1 MNRVLLVDDDEK
13 FLEVYSEIL
22 ISNGYETATA
32 PSGEECLKKL
42 RAEFFNIVIIDVLMP
57 VMNGIELLKLIQQEY
72 SSLIVLVLTGEGSIS
87 GAVEAMELG
96 AFTYMLKPLE
106 IEVLLHNLKRAEQF
120 YILNSENISLKNRLP
135 INNKTMLLGES
146 AFIKETIKQ
155 IEQVSSANSSVLI
168 TGESGTGKEIIA
180 DLIHFYGKRALG
192 PLVKV
197 NCGALS
203 ESLLESELFGYE
215 KGAFTG
221 ATARKIGF
229 FELSNRGTLFLDEI
243 GDMSANLQQ
252 KLLRVIQEKTFERV
266 GSTQVIR
273 SDFRLICAT
282 NKDLREEIKK
292 GNFREDLFYRIN
304 VIPIKT
310 VPLRRR
316 KEDIPVLLEY
326 YISYFCREMNKHVFK
341 ITDEALEDLMNYEWL
356 GNVREVKN
364 FCERLTVFSNGNDVS
379 TKVIKNYIEG
389 DTVWENTNSNSTYKE
404 AEKDFQYNFL
414 LKKLEENNWNISKT
428 AEILKIS
435 RKTLQL
441 KIKELKI
448 RECNIS

>member
-1 MNRVLLVDDDEK
+1 MNRVLLVDDDKK
-13 FLEVYSEIL
+13 FLKVYSEIL

-32 PSGEECLKKL
+32 SSGKECLEKL
-42 RAEFFNIVIIDVLMP
+42 RSEFFNIIIIDVLMP
-57 VMNGIELLKLIQQEY
+57 VMNGIELLKLIQQEH
-72 SSLIVLVLTGEGSIS
+72 SSLIILVLTGEGSIS

-135 INNKTMLLGES
+135 INKKTMLLGES
-146 AFIKETIKQ
+146 TFIQETLKQ
-155 IEQVSSANSSVLI
+155 IEQVSFANSSVLI

-180 DLIHFYGKRALG
+180 DLIHSSGKRALG

-197 NCGALS
+197 NCGVLN
-203 ESLLESELFGYE
+203 ESLLESALFGYE

-221 ATARKIGF
+221 ATTRKIGF
-229 FELSNRGTLFLDEI
+229 FELSNGGTLFLDEI

-282 NKDLREEIKK
+282 NKNLKEEIKK

-310 VPLRRR
+310 TPLRKR
-316 KEDIPVLLEY
+316 KEDIPILLEY
-326 YISYFCREMNKHVFK
+326 YISYFCCEMNKHIFK
-341 ITDEALEDLMNYEWL
+341 ITEEALDVLMNYEWL

-364 FCERLTVFSNGNDVS
+364 FCERLTVFSNGYDIS
-379 TKVIKNYIEG
+379 IEIIKNYIEG
-389 DTVWENTNSNSTYKE
+389 DIVWKNSYFSSTYKE
-404 AEKDFQYNFL
+404 AEKEFQYNFF
-414 LKKLEENNWNISKT
+414 LKKLKENNWNISKT
-428 AEILKIS
+428 AEMLKIS

>member
-1 MNRVLLVDDDEK
+1 
-13 FLEVYSEIL
+13 
-22 ISNGYETATA
+22 
-32 PSGEECLKKL
+32 
-42 RAEFFNIVIIDVLMP
+42 
-57 VMNGIELLKLIQQEY
+57 
-72 SSLIVLVLTGEGSIS
+72 
-87 GAVEAMELG
+87 
-96 AFTYMLKPLE
+96 
-106 IEVLLHNLKRAEQF
+106 
-120 YILNSENISLKNRLP
+120 
-135 INNKTMLLGES
+135 
-146 AFIKETIKQ
+146 
-155 IEQVSSANSSVLI
+155 
-168 TGESGTGKEIIA
+168 
-180 DLIHFYGKRALG
+180 
-192 PLVKV
+192 
-197 NCGALS
+197 
-203 ESLLESELFGYE
+203 
-215 KGAFTG
+215 
-221 ATARKIGF
+221 
-229 FELSNRGTLFLDEI
+229 
-243 GDMSANLQQ
+243 MSANLQQ

-389 DTVWENTNSNSTYKE
+389 DTVWENTHSSSTYKE

>member
-32 PSGEECLKKL
+32 SSGEECLKKL

-106 IEVLLHNLKRAEQF
+106 IEVLLQNLKRAEQF

-155 IEQVSSANSSVLI
+155 IEQVSSTNSSVLI

-180 DLIHFYGKRALG
+180 DLIHSYGKRALG

-229 FELSNRGTLFLDEI
+229 FELSNGGTLFLDEI

-326 YISYFCREMNKHVFK
+326 YISYFCREMNKHIFK

-389 DTVWENTNSNSTYKE
+389 DTVWENTHSSSTYKE

>member
-32 PSGEECLKKL
+32 SSGEECLKKL

-106 IEVLLHNLKRAEQF
+106 IEVLLQNLKRAEQF

-155 IEQVSSANSSVLI
+155 IEQVSSTNSSVLI

-180 DLIHFYGKRALG
+180 DLIHSYGKRALG

-197 NCGALS
+197 NCGTLS

-229 FELSNRGTLFLDEI
+229 FELSNGGTLFLDEI

-389 DTVWENTNSNSTYKE
+389 DTVWENTHSNSTYKE

>member
-32 PSGEECLKKL
+32 SSGEECLKKL

-106 IEVLLHNLKRAEQF
+106 IEVLLQNLKRAEQF

-155 IEQVSSANSSVLI
+155 IEQVSSTNSSVLI

-180 DLIHFYGKRALG
+180 DLIHSYGKRALG

-229 FELSNRGTLFLDEI
+229 FELSNGGTLFLDEI

-389 DTVWENTNSNSTYKE
+389 DTVWENTHSSSTYKE

>member
-32 PSGEECLKKL
+32 SSGEECLKKL

-106 IEVLLHNLKRAEQF
+106 IEVLLQNLKRAEQF

-155 IEQVSSANSSVLI
+155 IEQVSSTNSSVLI

-180 DLIHFYGKRALG
+180 DLIHSYGKRALG

-229 FELSNRGTLFLDEI
+229 FELSNGGTLFLDEI

-326 YISYFCREMNKHVFK
+326 YISYFCREMNKHIFK
-341 ITDEALEDLMNYEWL
+341 ITDEALEDLMNYEWQ

-389 DTVWENTNSNSTYKE
+389 DTVWENTHSSSTYKE